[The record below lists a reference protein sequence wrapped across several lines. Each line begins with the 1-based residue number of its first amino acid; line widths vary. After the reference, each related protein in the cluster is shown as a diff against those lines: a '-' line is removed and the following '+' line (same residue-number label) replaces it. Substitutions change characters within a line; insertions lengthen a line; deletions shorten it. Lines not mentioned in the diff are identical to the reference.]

1 MIIIC
6 IVSCLAHR
14 LVDRLLISLVNFKS
28 SALQKNLVQDG
39 SELPAASHLG
49 EHLDFLT
56 KELVRLQEE
65 RRIAAYVMLAE
76 RERRIKEAEES
87 GRRQREER
95 IRRTED
101 EMFKQ
106 MMRVQQ
112 GTVDTYLQDV
122 IAESLERTADDKARK
137 EIAEK
142 AKTINKVAYEFEH
155 T

>member
-1 MIIIC
+1 M
-6 IVSCLAHR
+6 
-14 LVDRLLISLVNFKS
+14 
-28 SALQKNLVQDG
+28 LQASIVQDG
-39 SELPAASHLG
+39 AEMPAASHLG
-49 EHLDFLT
+49 QRLDFLT

-76 RERRIKEAEES
+76 RQRRIREAEES

-106 MMRVQQ
+106 MMRVHQ
-112 GTVDTYLQDV
+112 GSVDTYLEDV
-122 IAESLERTADDKARK
+122 ILKSMERTADLQARK

-142 AKTINKVAYEFEH
+142 ADTINKLAHEFEH